1 MAASEGAVTEVTEAL
16 PATKARSKHY
26 RLRFWLAIVLV
37 VLSVL
42 AIIISCVAVWAHRTV
57 FDTDTYVATV
67 APLIKDPQVQHDI
80 ATTITDQ
87 ALTASDL
94 QNRIANVLPDR
105 AAFLAGPITVQ
116 IGDFMQK
123 ELQQFLA
130 SPRAE
135 QAWIRVN
142 TVGHERLVAVLRGE
156 SKFVTINENNV
167 TLNLLPLIGVAL
179 ERIQARLP
187 DILGSRIQL
196 PQIDPNATPDEARAQ
211 LSAALGRPLP
221 ADFGTVTLLKGS
233 QGHQVQQAVNLFDKL
248 VVLIIIVTVA
258 LIVAAILVS
267 PRRWYTVL
275 ELALGLLLGVVITKV
290 VVAQLEK
297 LLLDSIKKEGVVA
310 VANGIVTSA
319 VDKLATY
326 LVWLIVLAVVVAV
339 AAVIGTRPKWLDSAG
354 RSVARLFRVS
364 SDPSA
369 PPTRTA
375 LWLAKYLDILKIAG
389 VGVAVVVMLVIPKT
403 WWWMLIVILALVAYE
418 LLLIVWAVG
427 EGIGPEPKEKAAA

>member
-1 MAASEGAVTEVTEAL
+1 
-16 PATKARSKHY
+16 
-26 RLRFWLAIVLV
+26 
-37 VLSVL
+37 
-42 AIIISCVAVWAHRTV
+42 
-57 FDTDTYVATV
+57 
-67 APLIKDPQVQHDI
+67 
-80 ATTITDQ
+80 
-87 ALTASDL
+87 
-94 QNRIANVLPDR
+94 
-105 AAFLAGPITVQ
+105 
-116 IGDFMQK
+116 MQK

-156 SKFVTINENNV
+156 SKYVTINQNDV

-221 ADFGTVTLLKGS
+221 ADFGTVTLLKGD
-233 QGHQVQQAVNLFDKL
+233 QGHQVQQAINLFDKL
-248 VVLIIIVTVA
+248 VVLVIIVTIA

-369 PPTRTA
+369 PPTSTA
-375 LWLAKYLDILKIAG
+375 LWLAKYLDIMKIAG

-403 WWWMLIVILALVAYE
+403 WWWLLIVILALVAYE

-427 EGIGPEPKEKAAA
+427 EGVGPEPKEKAAV

>member
-1 MAASEGAVTEVTEAL
+1 MTAGEGADAAVTQAL
-16 PATKARSKHY
+16 PATKPRSKHY

-42 AIIISCVAVWAHRTV
+42 AIIVSCVAVWAHRTV

-67 APLIKDPQVQHDI
+67 APLIRDPQVQNDI
-80 ATTITDQ
+80 ATSITQQ

-105 AAFLAGPITVQ
+105 AAFLAGPITLQ
-116 IGDFMQK
+116 ISEFMQK

-135 QAWIRVN
+135 QAWVRIN
-142 TVGHERLVAVLRGE
+142 EAGHERLVAVLRGE
-156 SKFVTINENNV
+156 SKYVTINENNV
-167 TLNLLPLIGVAL
+167 TLNLLPLISVAL

-248 VVLIIIVTVA
+248 VVVVIIVTVA

-290 VVAQLEK
+290 IVTQLEK

-310 VANGIVTSA
+310 VADSIVTSA
-319 VDKLATY
+319 VDKLAAY
-326 LVWLIVLAVVVAV
+326 LVWLIVVAVVVAV
-339 AAVIGTRPKWLDSAG
+339 AAVFGTRPKWMDSAG
-354 RSVARLFRVS
+354 HAVARLFRVS
-364 SDPSA
+364 PDLSV
-369 PPTRTA
+369 PPTRMA
-375 LWLAKYLDILKIAG
+375 QWLAKYLGILQIAG
-389 VGVAVVVMLVIPKT
+389 VGVAVVVMLVVAEN
-403 WWWMLIVILALVAYE
+403 WWWMLGVVLALVSYE

-427 EGIGPEPKEKAAA
+427 EGVGDEAGEKPTT